1 MCFDLDRS
9 ARITYPELRNYYL
22 NWLTS
27 LIIYDVLST
36 GHGLCV
42 TSCLAIADCGLGVLN
57 DEGFLSAAATDDTG
71 DDASNDAKCWDNNE
85 NDNQP
90 SGKSFGG

>member
-1 MCFDLDRS
+1 M
-9 ARITYPELRNYYL
+9 YPNLRNNHL

-27 LIIYDVLST
+27 ILIYDVLSAV
-36 GHGLCV
+36 HGLLV
-42 TSCLAIADCGLGVLN
+42 TSWLSIADCGLGVLN
-57 DEGFLSAAATDDTG
+57 DEGFLSAAAADDTG
-71 DDASNDAKCWDNNE
+71 DDASNDAKCWNNNE